1 MLLRV
6 TDIDID
12 GISVQVIPI
21 ELEDSTDIAHLLTFT
36 DGFKTITITI
46 SYGRITD
53 ETIRCNIDK
62 Q

>member
-1 MLLRV
+1 MLLNGTV
-6 TDIDID
+6 IDID

-21 ELEDSTDIAHLLTFT
+21 EMQDSTDNAHLLTIT

-53 ETIRCNIDK
+53 EAIRCNIDK

>member
-1 MLLRV
+1 MLLNGTV
-6 TDIDID
+6 IDID

-21 ELEDSTDIAHLLTFT
+21 EMQDSTDNAHLLIIK
-36 DGFKTITITI
+36 DGFKTITLTI

-53 ETIRCNIDK
+53 EAIRCNIDK